1 MMRRSYAIDADKY
14 YSIDVTLDPL
24 GMSYADVLV
33 FGSKGEPKVY
43 GFSDRDMQRLLKKV
57 LDDMDR
63 YHVKIA
69 DILRFKTDYMEHVL
83 ECGCAENRTRSNGKG
98 QS

>member
-1 MMRRSYAIDADKY
+1 MMRRSYAIGADEW

-24 GMSYADVLV
+24 DVSYADILV
-33 FGSKGEPKVY
+33 FGSKGAPKAY
-43 GFSDRDMQRLLKKV
+43 GFTDRDIHGLLGKI
-57 LDDMDR
+57 LNDMDL

-69 DILRFKTDYMEHVL
+69 DILKFKTDYREHSL

-98 QS
+98 RS